1 MFPVPSEFA
10 IAEVYFPP
18 LLVAAFAGVVAAV
31 ATANW
36 LNRRRLSRYLASPS
50 LAFLAITVI
59 YTVVIGTLFVGI

>member
-18 LLVAAFAGVVAAV
+18 LLVAAIAGLIAAV
-31 ATANW
+31 ATAIW
-36 LNRRRLSRYLASPS
+36 MNRLRLTRHLANPS
-50 LAFLAITVI
+50 LAFLAITAI

>member
-10 IAEVYFPP
+10 IADVYFPP
-18 LLVAAFAGVVAAV
+18 LLVAAFAGVIAAV
-31 ATANW
+31 ATASW
-36 LNRRRLSRYLASPS
+36 LNRRRLTRYLANPS